1 MKKKGFTL
9 IELIVAVAMIAV
21 IAILIRAVFST
32 SQDLREGKV
41 TELKWRSTVVISIE
55 EGKYL
60 YSRQESEH
68 GSGIEVCNPHYKL
81 QENEK
86 VTDSFTEYYV
96 AIKEGDNTI
105 VYAIDESSWKELKV
119 GKRVKFNSV
128 IDSFK
133 SENVITQIVF

>member
-9 IELIVAVAMIAV
+9 VELIFAIAIITVVAVLIE
-21 IAILIRAVFST
+21 AIFST
-32 SQDLREGKV
+32 APELRQGKV
-41 TELKWRSTVVISIE
+41 TELKWRSTVIISIE
-55 EGKYL
+55 EEKYL
-60 YSRQESEH
+60 YSRQISEH
-68 GSGIEVCNPHYKL
+68 GSGIEVCNPNYKL
-81 QENEK
+81 QDNEK

-96 AIKEGDNTI
+96 AIKEGDNTM

>member
-9 IELIVAVAMIAV
+9 VELIFAIAIITVVAVLIE
-21 IAILIRAVFST
+21 AIFST
-32 SQDLREGKV
+32 APELRQGKV
-41 TELKWRSTVVISIE
+41 TELKWRSTVIISIE
-55 EGKYL
+55 EEKYL
-60 YSRQESEH
+60 YSRQISEH

-81 QENEK
+81 QDNEK

-96 AIKEGDNTI
+96 AIKEGDNTM

-133 SENVITQIVF
+133 NENTITKIVF